1 MTIYEQD
8 GAPRTELGA
17 GSPSEARGVPAERA
31 GSARVQSAPA
41 LVDRLTAGESYAV
54 AFGGQGSAWLET
66 LEELVSSAGVE
77 SELATL
83 VGEVD
88 VLLEP
93 VAEELVVVRPIGFH
107 PLRWV
112 RALAAEDPVPSAK
125 QLTSAAVSVPGVLLT
140 QIAAVRALTRQ
151 GLDLAGTPPVA
162 VVGHS
167 QGMLGVESVKAGGA
181 RDIELLALAQLIG
194 AAGTLV
200 ARRRGISILGDRP
213 PMVSVTNADPEQIYR
228 LLEDFSQDVR
238 TVLPPVLSIRNGRR
252 AVVITGTPEQLS
264 RFELYCKQI
273 SEKQEAD
280 RKNKVRGGAVFA
292 PVFEPVQV
300 EVGFHSPRLADG
312 IDIVAGWA
320 EKTGLDVDLARELTE
335 AILVRQVDWVDEIIG
350 VHEAGARWI
359 LDLGPGD
366 ILTRLTAP
374 VIRGL
379 GVGIVPAAT
388 RGGQR
393 NLFTVGAVPEVSRAW
408 STYAPSVVQLPDGR
422 VKLSTKFTRLT
433 GRSPILL
440 AGMTPTTVDAKIVAA
455 AANAGHWA
463 ELAGGGQVTEEIFE
477 ARIDELTGLLEPG
490 RGIQFNALFLDPYLW
505 KLQVGGKRLVQKA
518 RQSGAPIDG
527 LVISAGIPELEDAVE
542 LIGELND
549 IGISHV
555 VFKPGTVEQ
564 IRSVIRIAT
573 EVPTRPVIVHIEGG
587 RAGGHHSWE
596 DLDDLL
602 LATYSELRSRANI
615 TVCVGGGIGTPKRA
629 VDYLSGRWSET
640 YGFPSMP
647 VDGILVGTAA
657 MATLE
662 ATTSPSVKQM
672 LVDTQGTDQWIS
684 AGKAQGGMASSRSQ
698 LGADIHEIDNA
709 ASRCGRLLDEVAGD
723 AEAVAKRRDELIA
736 AMARTAKPY
745 FGDVSE
751 MTYLQ
756 WLDRYV
762 ALAIGDGDSTAD
774 TAGPGSP
781 WLADTWRDRFARM
794 LQRAEARLHPQDRG
808 PIETLFA
815 DTDEHGARL
824 LEKPQEAIAVLVE
837 RYPDAATVAL
847 HPADVSFFNQLC
859 KLVGKPVN
867 FVPVIDKDVRRWWRS
882 DSLWQAHDARY
893 DADQVCIIPGTAAV
907 AGITRIDEPVG
918 ELLNRFEQAAVE
930 DTLRGG
936 AQPEAV
942 TSRRRGRGDLTGPLA
957 TVLDAPD
964 VVWAGRM
971 ATNPVHRIAGPRE
984 WQVHGDIS
992 GPEMPRATHSSTGAR
1007 LQVSA
1012 DDQVVL
1018 SVPISGTWIEIRFT
1032 LPANTVDGGAPVVR
1046 TKDAT
1051 AAMRAVL
1058 AIAAGV
1064 DGPDALP
1071 RVHAGTATVTA
1082 KWNPERVADHTGVTA
1097 TFGESLAPGLTTVPD
1112 ALVGRCWPA
1121 VFAAIG
1127 SAVTHTG
1134 VPVIEG
1140 LLSLVHLDHAA
1151 HLVAPLPSVPA
1162 ELTVTATASMAF
1174 DTEIGRVVPIS
1185 VTVALKDGQVL
1196 ARLAE
1201 RFAIRGRTG
1210 ALELAD
1216 PVRAG
1221 GAVSDNATDTPR
1233 RRRRDVSVVAPVDMR
1248 PFAVV
1253 SGDHNP
1259 IHTDRSAA
1267 LLAGL
1272 ESPIVHGMWL
1282 SAAAQHAVTATDGQA
1297 RPPARLIGWTARFLG
1312 MVRPGDDVDFRVD
1325 RVGIDQ
1331 GAEVVEVSARV
1342 RRGRSEATQGA
1353 GSASDLVMSAT
1364 ARLAA
1369 PKTVYAFPGQGIQYK
1384 GMGMEVRAR
1393 SKAARKVWDTA
1404 DKFTR
1409 DTLGFSVLSVVRDNP
1424 TSIIASGVHYHHPD
1438 GVLYLTQ
1445 FTQVAMA
1452 TVAAAQVA
1460 EMREQGAFVEDAI
1473 ACGHSVG
1480 EYTALA
1486 CVTGVYELEALLEMV
1501 FQRGSKMHDIV
1512 PRDELGRSN
1521 YRLAAIR
1528 PSQIDL
1534 PDADVPAFV
1543 ADIAERTGEFLEIV
1557 NFNLR
1562 GAQYAIAGT
1571 VRGLEALEAEVE
1583 RRRELAGGRRSFILV
1598 PGIDVPFHSKV
1609 LRVGVAEFRR
1619 SLDRVLPHD
1628 ADPDLIVGRYIPNL
1642 VPRPFSLDRDFI
1654 QQIRDLVPAEPLDE
1668 ILADYDTWRREQ
1680 PREMTRTVFI
1690 ELLAWQFA
1698 SPVRWIET
1706 QDLLFTEP
1714 AAGGL
1719 GVERFVEIGVKSS
1732 PTVAGLAANTLK
1744 LPEYAHS
1751 TIEVLNAERDAAVL
1765 FATDTDPEPDLDG
1778 SDDSD
1783 APASDGALKPDVA
1796 PAVAPTGAGAPSGAL
1811 KSDVAPAVAPTGAG
1825 APSGALRPDDIAFDA
1840 ADATLALIALSAKMR
1855 VDQIEELDSIESITD
1870 GASSRRNQ
1878 LLVDL
1883 GSELNLGAI
1892 DGAAEADLAGL
1903 RAQVTKL
1910 ARTYKPYGPVLSDA
1924 INDHLRSA
1932 LGPSGK
1938 RPGAIAE
1945 RVKKFWELG
1954 DGWAKHVT
1962 IEVALGTREGSSVR
1976 GGPLGGLHDGALTDG
1991 AAVEKVIDAAVAAV
2005 AARRGTAMALP
2016 SSGAGGATVDAAALS
2031 EFTEQITGRDGVLA
2045 SAARLVLNQLGLDDP
2060 VSAPAGSIAAT
2071 EADLVDLVSAELGSD
2086 WPRLVAPVFDG
2097 KKAVVFD
2104 DRWASAREELVKL
2117 WLLDDGEIDADWARL
2132 SERFEGAGHVVAMQ
2146 ATWWQGKSL
2155 AAGRQIHASLYGRI
2169 AGGAENPDKGP
2180 HSDEVAVVT
2189 GASKGSIATS
2199 VVGRLLAGGA
2209 TVVATTSRLD
2219 DERLAFY
2226 RNLYRDHAR
2235 YGAALWVVAANMA
2248 SYTDIDALVEWIG
2261 HEQTESLGP
2270 QSIHIKDALTP
2281 TLLFPFAA
2289 PRVTGDL
2296 SEAGSR
2302 AEMEMKVLLWAV
2314 QRLIGG
2320 LSRIGAERDIASRL
2334 HVVLPG
2340 SPNRGMFGGDG
2351 AYGEAK
2357 SALDAVVTR
2366 WNAESS
2372 WAQRVSLA
2380 HALIG
2385 WTRGTGLMGRNDA
2398 IVDAVE
2404 EAGVTTYST
2413 DEMAA
2418 MLLQLCTVEA
2428 RAAAAHT
2435 PVKADLTGGLGEAK
2449 LDMAALAAKAREQA
2463 ASESDTEAPEV
2474 GIGKA
2479 ISALPSPPRGY
2490 LPAPPPPWADLDL
2503 DPADLVVIVGGAE
2516 LGPYGSSRTRFEMEV
2531 DNELSA
2537 AGVLELA
2544 WTTGL
2549 IRWEDDPQPGW
2560 YDSESGDLVDESE
2573 LVERY
2578 HDTVVRRCGIREFV
2592 DDGAIDP
2599 DHASPL
2605 LVSVFLDK
2613 DFTFV
2618 VSSEAD
2624 ARAFVQFDPEHTVV
2638 RPVSESGDWQ
2648 VTRKAGTEIRVPRKT
2663 KLSRT
2668 VGAQIPTG
2676 FNPTV
2681 YGLSQ
2686 DMANST
2692 DRVALWN
2699 IVATVDAFLSS
2710 GFTPTEL
2717 MRWVHPG
2724 LVASTQGTG
2733 MGGMTSMQTMYHG
2746 NLLGRNKPNDIL
2758 QEVLPNVVAAHV
2770 IQSYVG
2776 SYGAMVHPVG
2786 ACATA
2791 AVSVEEGVDKIRVG
2805 KAELVVAGGFDD
2817 LTLEAVIGFGDMAA
2831 TADTAMMRGRGIH
2844 DSKFSR
2850 PNDRRRL
2857 GFLEAQGGGTILLA
2871 RGDLALKMGLP
2882 VLAVVAYAQSFAD
2895 GVHTSIPAPG
2905 LGALGA
2911 GRGGKDSVLARSLAK
2926 LGVGADDI
2934 AVISKHDTSTL
2945 ANDPNET
2952 ELHERLADSLGR
2964 SAGAPLLI
2972 VSQKSLTGHAKGG
2985 AAVFQMMGM
2994 CQMLRDGVIP
3004 PNRSLDCVD
3013 DELTSSAHFVW
3024 VRDTLRLGGKFPL
3037 KAGLITSLGFGHVS
3051 GLVAL
3056 VHPQA
3061 FVASLKPEQRADYQ
3075 QRAEARLVAGQR
3087 RLMSAIAGGAPMYE
3101 RPADRRFGQEVS
3113 EKRQEAAMLLN
3124 AASRLGDGDVFAI
3137 G

>member
-1 MTIYEQD
+1 MTIYEHHRVSADHD
-8 GAPRTELGA
+8 GMTGDASQGTH
-17 GSPSEARGVPAERA
+17 
-31 GSARVQSAPA
+31 A
-41 LVDRLTAGESYAV
+41 LVDRLAAGEAYAV

-66 LEELVSSAGVE
+66 LEELVSSAGIE

-83 VGEVD
+83 VGEAEL
-88 VLLEP
+88 LLEP
-93 VAEELVVVRPIGFH
+93 VASELVVVRPIGFE

-112 RALAAEDPVPSAK
+112 RALAAEDPVPSTK
-125 QLTSAAVSVPGVLLT
+125 QLTSAAVSLPGVLLS
-140 QIAAVRALTRQ
+140 QIAAERTLARQ
-151 GLDLAGTPPVA
+151 GMDLRTTPPVA

-167 QGMLGVESVKAGGA
+167 QGILAVEALKAAGE
-181 RDIELLALAQLIG
+181 RDVELLALAQLIG

-200 ARRRGISILGDRP
+200 ARRRGISVLGDRS
-213 PMVSVTNADPEQIYR
+213 PMVSISNADPERIYR

-252 AVVITGTPEQLS
+252 SVVITGTPEQLS

-273 SEKQEAD
+273 SEKEEAD
-280 RKNKVRGGAVFA
+280 RKNKVRGGDVFA
-292 PVFEPVQV
+292 PAFDAVQV
-300 EVGFHSPRLADG
+300 EVGFHTPRLADS
-312 IDIVAGWA
+312 IDIVGDWA
-320 EKTGLDVDLARELTE
+320 EKVGIDVGLARAMAE
-335 AILVRQVDWVDEIIG
+335 AILVQPVDWVDEVIR

-393 NLFTVGAVPEVSRAW
+393 NLFTVGAVPEVARPW
-408 STYAPSVVQLPDGR
+408 SSYAPSLVGLPDGR

-463 ELAGGGQVTEEIFE
+463 ELAGGGQVTEPIFNGRVE
-477 ARIDELTGLLEPG
+477 ELSELLEPG
-490 RGIQFNALFLDPYLW
+490 RTYQFNALFLDPYLW

-518 RQSGAPIDG
+518 RQSGAAIDG
-527 LVISAGIPELEDAVE
+527 LVVSAGIPELEEAVE
-542 LIGELND
+542 LIEELNEV
-549 IGISHV
+549 GITHV

-573 EVPTRPVIVHIEGG
+573 EVPTKPVIMHVEGG

-602 LATYSELRSRANI
+602 LATYSELRSRSNI
-615 TVCVGGGIGTPKRA
+615 TVCVGGGVGTPERA
-629 VDYLSGRWSET
+629 AEYLSGRWAEA
-640 YGFPSMP
+640 YGFPLMP

-662 ATTSPSVKQM
+662 ATTSPSVKRM
-672 LVDTQGTDQWIS
+672 LVETQGTDQWIS

-723 AEAVAKRRDELIA
+723 AEAVAARRDELIA
-736 AMARTAKPY
+736 AMANTAKPY
-745 FGDVSE
+745 FGDFGE

-756 WLDRYV
+756 WLQRYV
-762 ALAIGDGDSTAD
+762 ELAIGDGNSTAD
-774 TAGPGSP
+774 TAAPGSL
-781 WLADTWRDRFARM
+781 WLADTWRERFEQM
-794 LQRAEARLHPQDRG
+794 LQRAEARLHPLDSG
-808 PIETLFA
+808 PIETLFS
-815 DTDEHGARL
+815 DEAL
-824 LEKPQEAIAVLVE
+824 LENPDEAIAALLA
-837 RYPDAATVAL
+837 RYPDAETVQL
-847 HPADVSFFNQLC
+847 HPADVPFFVTLC
-859 KLVGKPVN
+859 KTLGKPVN

-893 DADQVCIIPGTAAV
+893 DADQVCIIPGTSAV
-907 AGITRIDEPVG
+907 AGITRLDEPVG
-918 ELLNRFEQAAVE
+918 ELLDRFEQAAIDEVLS
-930 DTLRGG
+930 TG
-936 AQPEAV
+936 ATPTPV
-942 TSRRRGRGDLTGPLA
+942 TARRQGRIDVCGPLA

-964 VVWAGRM
+964 VLWAGRT
-971 ATNPVHRIAGPRE
+971 ATNPVHRIADPGD
-984 WQVHGDIS
+984 WQVQHGSD
-992 GPEMPRATHSSTGAR
+992 EPRATHSSTGAR
-1007 LQVSA
+1007 LQT
-1012 DDQVVL
+1012 DGDQVVL
-1018 SVPISGTWIEIRFT
+1018 SVPIAGVWIDIRFS
-1032 LPANTVDGGAPVVR
+1032 LPASTIDGGIPVIR
-1046 TKDAT
+1046 TKDAIE
-1051 AAMRAVL
+1051 AMRSVL
-1058 AIAAGV
+1058 AIAAGA
-1064 DGPDALP
+1064 DSPETLP
-1071 RVHAGTATVTA
+1071 RVHNGTATVTVQ
-1082 KWNPERVADHTGVTA
+1082 WDPERVADHTGVTA
-1097 TFGESLAPGLTTVPD
+1097 IFGEPLAPTLTTVPD

-1127 SAVTHTG
+1127 SAVTGAG
-1134 VPVIEG
+1134 VPVVEG

-1151 HLVAPLPSVPA
+1151 HLVAALPTVPA
-1162 ELTVTATASMAF
+1162 ELTVTATASVAT
-1174 DTEIGRVVPIS
+1174 DTEVGRVVPIS
-1185 VTVALKDGQVL
+1185 VTVAAADRTVL
-1196 ARLAE
+1196 ATMAE

-1210 ALELAD
+1210 AGELTD
-1216 PVRAG
+1216 PLRAG
-1221 GAVSDNATDTPR
+1221 GAVSENATDTPR
-1233 RRRRDVSVVAPVDMR
+1233 RRRRDATLTAPVDMR
-1248 PFAVV
+1248 PFAMV

-1259 IHTDRSAA
+1259 IHTDRAAA

-1282 SAAAQHAVTATDGQA
+1282 SAAAQHVVTATDGQA

-1312 MVRPGDDVDFRVD
+1312 MVRPGDEVDFRVD

-1331 GAEVVEVSARV
+1331 GAEVLEVAARI
-1342 RRGRSEATQGA
+1342 G
-1353 GSASDLVMSAT
+1353 SDLVMSAT

-1369 PKTVYAFPGQGIQYK
+1369 PKTVYAFPGQGIQHK

-1393 SKAARKVWDTA
+1393 SKAARKVWDSA

-1409 DTLGFSVLSVVRDNP
+1409 DTLGFSVLHVVRDNP
-1424 TSIIASGVHYHHPD
+1424 TSLIASGVHYHHPE

-1460 EMREQGAFVEDAI
+1460 EMREQGAFVEGAI

-1486 CVTGVYELEALLEMV
+1486 CVTGIYELEGLLETV
-1501 FQRGSKMHDIV
+1501 FHRGSKMHDIV

-1534 PDADVPAFV
+1534 DDADVPGFV
-1543 ADIAERTGEFLEIV
+1543 QEISARTGEFLEIV

-1562 GAQYAIAGT
+1562 GSQYAIAGT
-1571 VRGLEALEAEVE
+1571 VHGLEALEAEVE
-1583 RRRELAGGRRSFILV
+1583 RRRELVGGRRSFILV
-1598 PGIDVPFHSKV
+1598 PGIDVPFHSRV
-1609 LRVGVAEFRR
+1609 LRVGVADFRR
-1619 SLDRVLPHD
+1619 SLERVMPRE
-1628 ADPDLIVGRYIPNL
+1628 ADPDLIIGRYIPNL
-1642 VPRPFSLDRDFI
+1642 VPRPFTLDRDFI
-1654 QQIRDLVPAEPLDE
+1654 QEIRDLVPAEPLDE
-1668 ILADYDTWRREQ
+1668 ILADYDTWLAER
-1680 PREMTRTVFI
+1680 PREMARTVVI

-1706 QDLLFTEP
+1706 QDLLFTEV

-1751 TIEVLNAERDAAVL
+1751 TVEVLNAERDAAVL
-1765 FATDTDPEPDLDG
+1765 FATDTDPEPELDEV
-1778 SDDSD
+1778 DDSD
-1783 APASDGALKPDVA
+1783 AAASDGAPSPDVTPAVAPA
-1796 PAVAPTGAGAPSGAL
+1796 PAVAPSGAP
-1811 KSDVAPAVAPTGAG
+1811 
-1825 APSGALRPDDIAFDA
+1825 RPDDISFDA

-1855 VDQIEELDSIESITD
+1855 IDQIEQLDSIESITD

-1924 INDHLRSA
+1924 INDQLRTV

-1938 RPGAIAE
+1938 RPAAIAE
-1945 RVKKFWELG
+1945 RVTKTWELG
-1954 DGWAKHVT
+1954 QGWVKHVT
-1962 IEVALGTREGSSVR
+1962 VEVALGTREGTSVR
-1976 GGPLGGLHDGALTDG
+1976 GGAMGNLHEGALADA
-1991 AAVEKVIDAAVAAV
+1991 AAVDTAIDAAVAAV
-2005 AARRGTAMALP
+2005 AARRGIAVALP
-2016 SSGAGGATVDAAALS
+2016 STGGGGGATVDAAALG

-2045 SAARLVLNQLGLDDP
+2045 SAARLVLGQLGLNDP
-2060 VSAPAGSIAAT
+2060 VNVPPTAN
-2071 EADLVDLVSAELGSD
+2071 DAELIDLITTELGAD

-2104 DRWASAREELVKL
+2104 DRWASAREDLVKL
-2117 WLLDDGEIDADWARL
+2117 WLIDDDEANADWARL
-2132 SERFEGAGHVVAMQ
+2132 SERFEGAGHVVATQ
-2146 ATWWQGKSL
+2146 ATWWQGKAL

-2169 AGGAENPDKGP
+2169 AAGAENPANG
-2180 HSDEVAVVT
+2180 HYCDEVAVVT
-2189 GASKGSIATS
+2189 GASKGSIAAS
-2199 VVGRLLAGGA
+2199 VVGRLLDGGA
-2209 TVVATTSRLD
+2209 TVIATTSKLD

-2226 RNLYRDHAR
+2226 RTLYRDHAR
-2235 YGAALWVVAANMA
+2235 FGASLWVVAANMA
-2248 SYTDIDALVEWIG
+2248 SYSDIDALAEWIG
-2261 HEQTESLGP
+2261 NEQTESLGP
-2270 QSIHIKDALTP
+2270 QSIHIKDAQTP

-2289 PRVTGDL
+2289 PRVVGDL

-2302 AEMEMKVLLWAV
+2302 SEMEMKVLLWAV

-2366 WNAESS
+2366 WGAESS

-2385 WTRGTGLMGRNDA
+2385 WTRGTGLMGHNDA
-2398 IVDAVE
+2398 IVSAVE

-2413 DEMAA
+2413 DQMAD
-2418 MLLQLCTVEA
+2418 LLLGLCDIESK
-2428 RAAAAHT
+2428 AAAAT
-2435 PVKADLTGGLGEAK
+2435 APIKVDFTGGLGDAK
-2449 LDMAALAAKAREQA
+2449 LDMAELAAKAREEITAEA
-2463 ASESDTEAPEV
+2463 ATDDDTERRGNRGTVA
-2474 GIGKA
+2474 
-2479 ISALPSPPRGY
+2479 ALPSPPRGFT
-2490 LPAPPPPWADLDL
+2490 PAPPPVWNHLDV
-2503 DPADLVVIVGGAE
+2503 DPSELVVIVGGAE

-2549 IRWEDDPQPGW
+2549 IKWEDDPTPGW
-2560 YDSESGDLVDESE
+2560 YDTASGDLIDEAE

-2578 HDTVVRRCGIREFV
+2578 HDVVVERVGIREFV

-2599 DHASPL
+2599 DHASPV

-2624 ARAFVQFDPEHTVV
+2624 ARGFAQFDTEHTVV
-2638 RPVSESGDWQ
+2638 RPVPDSSDWQ
-2648 VTRKAGTEIRVPRKT
+2648 VTRKAGTEIRVPRKA

-2676 FNPTV
+2676 FDPTV
-2681 YGLSQ
+2681 FGISQ
-2686 DMANST
+2686 DMANSV

-2746 NLLGRNKPNDIL
+2746 NLLGRTKPNDIL

-2770 IQSYVG
+2770 VQSYIG
-2776 SYGAMVHPVG
+2776 SYGAMIHPVG

-2791 AVSVEEGVDKIRVG
+2791 AVSVEEGVDKIRLG

-2817 LTLEAVIGFGDMAA
+2817 LTLEAIIGFGDMAA
-2831 TADTAMMRGRGIH
+2831 TADTSMMRGRGIS
-2844 DSKFSR
+2844 DARFSR

-2871 RGDLALKMGLP
+2871 RGDLAVKMGLP
-2882 VLAVVAYAQSFAD
+2882 VLAVVGYAQSFAD

-2911 GRGGKDSVLARSLAK
+2911 GRGGKDSALARSLAK
-2926 LGVGADDI
+2926 LGVGADDV

-2964 SAGAPLLI
+2964 SDGAPLFI
-2972 VSQKSLTGHAKGG
+2972 VSQKNLTGHAKGG
-2985 AAVFQMMGM
+2985 AAVFQMMGL
-2994 CQMLRDGVIP
+2994 CQILRDGVIP

-3013 DELTSSAHFVW
+3013 DELASSAHFVW
-3024 VRDTLRLGGKFPL
+3024 VRDTLRLGEKFPL
-3037 KAGLITSLGFGHVS
+3037 KAGLVTSLGFGHVS

-3056 VHPQA
+3056 VHPEA
-3061 FVASLKPEQRADYQ
+3061 FLATLDAEQRADYQ
-3075 QRAEARLVAGQR
+3075 RRADARLLAGQR
-3087 RLMSAIAGGAPMYE
+3087 RLSSAIAGGRPMYE
-3101 RPADRRFGQEVS
+3101 RPADRRFDHEVS
-3113 EKRQEAAMLLN
+3113 EKRQEAAMLLDPE
-3124 AASRLGDGDVFAI
+3124 ARLGEDDVYLQ
-3137 G
+3137 

>member
-1 MTIYEQD
+1 MTIHEHDRVSADRD
-8 GAPRTELGA
+8 GNGPHASA
-17 GSPSEARGVPAERA
+17 GETH
-31 GSARVQSAPA
+31 A
-41 LVDRLTAGESYAV
+41 LVDRLTAGEPYAV

-66 LEELVSSAGVE
+66 LEDLVSSAGIE
-77 SELATL
+77 SDLATL
-83 VGEVD
+83 VGEVEL
-88 VLLEP
+88 LLEP
-93 VAEELVVVRPIGFH
+93 VAKELVVVRPIGFE
-107 PLRWV
+107 PLAWV
-112 RALAAEDPVPSAK
+112 RALAAEDPVPSDK
-125 QLTSAAVSVPGVLLT
+125 HLTSAAVSIPGVLLT
-140 QIAAVRALTRQ
+140 QIAAVRALARQ
-151 GLDLAGTPPVA
+151 GMDLKATPPVA
-162 VVGHS
+162 VAGHS
-167 QGMLGVESVKAGGA
+167 QGVLAVEALKAAGA
-181 RDIELLALAQLIG
+181 RDAELLAMAQLIG

-200 ARRRGISILGDRP
+200 ARRRGISVLGDRP
-213 PMVSVTNADPEQIYR
+213 PMVSVTNADPERISR
-228 LLEDFSQDVR
+228 LLDEFAQDVR

-252 AVVITGTPEQLS
+252 SVVITGTPEQLS
-264 RFELYCKQI
+264 RFELYCQQI
-273 SEKQEAD
+273 SEKEEAD
-280 RKNKVRGGAVFA
+280 RKNKLRGGDVFS
-292 PVFEPVQV
+292 PVFDPVQV
-300 EVGFHSPRLADG
+300 EVGFHTPRLADG

-320 EKTGLDVDLARELTE
+320 EKVGLDVALARELTE
-335 AILVRQVDWVDEIIG
+335 AILVRRVDWVEEISR

-393 NLFTVGAVPEVSRAW
+393 NLFTVGAVPEVARAW
-408 STYAPSVVQLPDGR
+408 STYAPTVVRLPDGR

-463 ELAGGGQVTEEIFE
+463 ELAGGGQVTEEIFAGRVE
-477 ARIDELTGLLEPG
+477 ELATLLEPG
-490 RGIQFNALFLDPYLW
+490 RTYQFNALFLDPYLW

-518 RQSGAPIDG
+518 RQSGAAIDG
-527 LVISAGIPELEDAVE
+527 LVISAGIPDLEEAVD
-542 LIGELND
+542 LIEELND
-549 IGISHV
+549 VGISHV

-573 EVPTRPVIVHIEGG
+573 EAPTKPVIMHIEGG

-602 LATYSELRSRANI
+602 LATYSELRSRPNI
-615 TVCVGGGIGTPKRA
+615 TVCVGGGIGTPERA
-629 VDYLSGRWSET
+629 TEYLSGRWAQA
-640 YGFPSMP
+640 YGFPLMP
-647 VDGILVGTAA
+647 IDGILVGTAA
-657 MATLE
+657 MATKE
-662 ATTSPSVKQM
+662 ATTSPSVKRM
-672 LVDTQGTDQWIS
+672 LVETQGTDQWVG
-684 AGKAQGGMASSRSQ
+684 AGKALNGMASSRSQ
-698 LGADIHEIDNA
+698 LGADIHEIDNS

-723 AEAVAKRRDELIA
+723 ADAVAERRDEIIA
-736 AMARTAKPY
+736 AMANTAKPY
-745 FGDVSE
+745 FGDVAD

-756 WLDRYV
+756 WLQRYV
-762 ALAIGDGDSTAD
+762 ELAIGEGNSTAD
-774 TAGPGSP
+774 TAAPGSP
-781 WLADTWRDRFARM
+781 WLADTWRDRFQQM
-794 LQRAEARLHPQDRG
+794 LQRAEARLHASDSG
-808 PIETLFA
+808 PIATLFDDA
-815 DTDEHGARL
+815 AL
-824 LEKPQEAIAVLVE
+824 LESPQQAIATLLAE
-837 RYPDAATVAL
+837 YPDAQAVQL
-847 HPADVSFFNQLC
+847 HPADVPFFVTLC
-859 KLVGKPVN
+859 KTPGKPVN

-907 AGITRIDEPVG
+907 AGITRMDEPVG
-918 ELLNRFEQAAVE
+918 ELLDRFEQAAIDEV
-930 DTLRGG
+930 LSSNV
-936 AQPEAV
+936 QPRAV
-942 TSRRRGRGDLTGPLA
+942 ASRRMGRPDVTGPLA
-957 TVLDAPD
+957 VVLDAPD
-964 VVWAGRM
+964 VQWAGRT
-971 ATNPVHRIAGPRE
+971 AINPVHRIADPGD
-984 WQVHGDIS
+984 WLVHEGS
-992 GPEMPRATHSSTGAR
+992 EGPESRRATHSSTGAR
-1007 LQVSA
+1007 LGV
-1012 DDQVVL
+1012 DGNRVVL
-1018 SVPISGTWIEIRFT
+1018 SVPVSGTWIDIPFA
-1032 LPANTVDGGAPVVR
+1032 LPANTIDGGTPVVS
-1046 TKDAT
+1046 TEDAAT
-1051 AAMRAVL
+1051 AMRAVL

-1064 DGPDALP
+1064 DGPEFLP
-1071 RVHAGTATVTA
+1071 AVVDGTATVTVD
-1082 KWNPERVADHTGVTA
+1082 WDPERVADHTGVTA
-1097 TFGESLAPGLTTVPD
+1097 TFSEPLAPGLTTVPD
-1112 ALVGRCWPA
+1112 ALVGLCWPA

-1127 SAVTHTG
+1127 SAVTDTG
-1134 VPVIEG
+1134 VPVVEG

-1151 HLVAPLPSVPA
+1151 HVVGALPKVPA
-1162 ELTVTATASMAF
+1162 ELAVTATASAAI
-1174 DTEIGRVVPIS
+1174 DTDMGRVVRVA
-1185 VTVALKDGQVL
+1185 VTIADGDGATIANL
-1196 ARLAE
+1196 DE
-1201 RFAIRGRTG
+1201 RFAILGRTG
-1210 ALELAD
+1210 SAELTE

-1221 GAVSDNATDTPR
+1221 GAVSENATDTPR
-1233 RRRRDVSVVAPVDMR
+1233 RRRRDVRLTAPVDMR

-1259 IHTDRSAA
+1259 IHTDRAAA

-1297 RPPARLIGWTARFLG
+1297 RPPARLVGWTARFLG
-1312 MVRPGDDVDFRVD
+1312 MVRPGDEVDFRVE

-1331 GAEVVEVSARV
+1331 GAEVLDVSARI
-1342 RRGRSEATQGA
+1342 G
-1353 GSASDLVMSAT
+1353 SDLVMSAT
-1364 ARLAA
+1364 ARLAS
-1369 PKTVYAFPGQGIQYK
+1369 PHTVYAFPGQGIQHK
-1384 GMGMEVRAR
+1384 GMGMDVRAR
-1393 SKAARKVWDTA
+1393 SKAARKVWDKA

-1409 DTLGFSVLSVVRDNP
+1409 DTLGFSVLHVVRDNP
-1424 TSIIASGVHYHHPD
+1424 TSIIASGVHYNHPE

-1486 CVTGVYELEALLEMV
+1486 CVTGIYELEALLETV
-1501 FQRGSKMHDIV
+1501 FHRGSKMHDIV

-1534 PDADVPAFV
+1534 PDDEVPAFV
-1543 ADIAERTGEFLEIV
+1543 AGIAERTGEFLEIV

-1562 GAQYAIAGT
+1562 GSQYAIAGT
-1571 VRGLEALEAEVE
+1571 VRGLEELEAEVE
-1583 RRRELAGGRRSFILV
+1583 RRRELTGGKRSFILV
-1598 PGIDVPFHSKV
+1598 PGIDVPFHSRV

-1619 SLDRVLPHD
+1619 SLERVMPRD
-1628 ADPDLIVGRYIPNL
+1628 KDPDVIIGRYIPNL
-1642 VPRPFSLDRDFI
+1642 VPRPFTLDRDFI
-1654 QQIRDLVPAEPLDE
+1654 QEIRDLVPAEPLDA
-1668 ILADYDTWRREQ
+1668 ILADYDTWLTERRN
-1680 PREMTRTVFI
+1680 EMARIVLI

-1706 QDLLFTEP
+1706 QDLLFTEE

-1719 GVERFVEIGVKSS
+1719 GVERFVEIGVKSA
-1732 PTVAGLAANTLK
+1732 PTVAGLATNTLK

-1751 TIEVLNAERDAAVL
+1751 TVEVLNAERDAAVL
-1765 FATDTDPEPDLDG
+1765 FATDTDPEPEPEEAAV
-1778 SDDSD
+1778 DSAAAAAD
-1783 APASDGALKPDVA
+1783 
-1796 PAVAPTGAGAPSGAL
+1796 GAPS
-1811 KSDVAPAVAPTGAG
+1811 SDVAPAVAAAPAT
-1825 APSGALRPDDIAFDA
+1825 APSGAPRPDDIGFDA

-1855 VDQIEELDSIESITD
+1855 IDQIEELDSIESITD

-1903 RAQVTKL
+1903 RSQVTKL
-1910 ARTYKPYGPVLSDA
+1910 ARTYKPFGPVLSDA
-1924 INDHLRSA
+1924 INDQLRTV

-1938 RPGAIAE
+1938 RPAAIAE
-1945 RVKKFWELG
+1945 RVKKTWELG

-1962 IEVALGTREGSSVR
+1962 VEVALGTREGTSVR
-1976 GGPLGGLHDGALTDG
+1976 GGAIGHLHEGALAD
-1991 AAVEKVIDAAVAAV
+1991 AASVDKVIDAAVTSVAV
-2005 AARRGTAMALP
+2005 RRGIAVALP
-2016 SSGAGGATVDAAALS
+2016 SSGGGGGATVDAAALS
-2031 EFTEQITGRDGVLA
+2031 EFTDQITGRDGVLA
-2045 SAARLVLNQLGLDDP
+2045 SAARLILNQLGHDDP
-2060 VSAPAGSIAAT
+2060 VSAIPTAT
-2071 EADLVDLVSAELGSD
+2071 DAELIDLVTAELGAD
-2086 WPRLVAPVFDG
+2086 WPRLVAPVFDA

-2104 DRWASAREELVKL
+2104 DRWASAREDLVKL
-2117 WLLDDGEIDADWARL
+2117 WLTDEGDIDAQWQGL
-2132 SERFEGAGHVVAMQ
+2132 SERFEGAGHVVATQ

-2169 AGGAENPDKGP
+2169 AAGAENPDPGP
-2180 HSDEVAVVT
+2180 YSNEVAVVT
-2189 GASKGSIATS
+2189 GASKGSIAAS
-2199 VVGRLLAGGA
+2199 VVARLLDGGA
-2209 TVVATTSRLD
+2209 TVIATTSKLD
-2219 DERLAFY
+2219 EERLAFY
-2226 RNLYRDHAR
+2226 RGLYRDHAR

-2248 SYTDIDALVEWIG
+2248 SYSDIDALAEWIG
-2261 HEQTESLGP
+2261 TEQTESLGP
-2270 QSIHIKDALTP
+2270 QSIHIKDAQTP

-2289 PRVTGDL
+2289 PRVAGDL

-2302 AEMEMKVLLWAV
+2302 SEMEMKVLLWAV

-2320 LSRIGAERDIASRL
+2320 LSKIGAERDIASRL

-2357 SALDAVVTR
+2357 SALDALVTR
-2366 WNAESS
+2366 WHAESS
-2372 WAQRVSLA
+2372 WASRVSLA

-2385 WTRGTGLMGRNDA
+2385 WTRGTGLMGHNDA

-2418 MLLQLCTVEA
+2418 MLLGLCDVESKV
-2428 RAAAAHT
+2428 AAAGA
-2435 PVKADLTGGLGEAK
+2435 PIRADLTGGLGEAN
-2449 LDMAALAAKAREQA
+2449 LDMAELAAKAREQA
-2463 ASESDTEAPEV
+2463 TSGEQTTEDGAPE
-2474 GIGKA
+2474 GTIA
-2479 ISALPSPPRGY
+2479 ALPSPPRGFT
-2490 LPAPPPPWADLDL
+2490 PAPPPEWADLDV

-2516 LGPYGSSRTRFEMEV
+2516 IGPYGSSRTRFEMEV

-2560 YDSESGDLVDESE
+2560 YDTKSGDLVDEAE

-2578 HDTVVRRCGIREFV
+2578 HDVVVERVGIREFV

-2624 ARAFVQFDPEHTVV
+2624 ARGFVEFDPEHTVI
-2638 RPVSESGDWQ
+2638 RPVPDSSDWQ

-2663 KLSRT
+2663 KLSRV

-2676 FNPTV
+2676 FDPTV
-2681 YGLSQ
+2681 YGISQ
-2686 DMANST
+2686 DMASST

-2776 SYGAMVHPVG
+2776 SYGAMIHPVG

-2791 AVSVEEGVDKIRVG
+2791 AVSVEEGVDKIRLG
-2805 KAELVVAGGFDD
+2805 KAELVVTGGFDD
-2817 LTLEAVIGFGDMAA
+2817 LTLEAIIGFGDMAA
-2831 TADTAMMRGRGIH
+2831 TADTSMMRGRGIH

-2857 GFLEAQGGGTILLA
+2857 GFVEAQGGGTILLA

-2911 GRGGKDSVLARSLAK
+2911 GRGGRDSALARSLAK

-2964 SAGAPLLI
+2964 SEGAPLFV

-2985 AAVFQMMGM
+2985 AAVFQMMGL

-3013 DELTSSAHFVW
+3013 DELAGSAHFVW
-3024 VRDTLRLGGKFPL
+3024 VRETLRLGEKFPL
-3037 KAGLITSLGFGHVS
+3037 KAGMLTSLGFGHVS

-3061 FVASLKPEQRADYQ
+3061 FIAALNPEQRADYQ
-3075 QRAEARLVAGQR
+3075 KRAEARLLAGQR
-3087 RLMSAIAGGAPMYE
+3087 RLASAIAGGAPMYE
-3101 RPADRRFGQEVS
+3101 RPPDRRFDHDVP

-3124 AASRLGDGDVFAI
+3124 PASRLGGGDAYEVPA

>member
-1 MTIYEQD
+1 MTIHEHDRVSADRD
-8 GAPRTELGA
+8 GN
-17 GSPSEARGVPAERA
+17 SPHTTH
-31 GSARVQSAPA
+31 A
-41 LVDRLTAGESYAV
+41 LVDRLTAGEPYAI

-66 LEELVSSAGVE
+66 LEELVSSAGIE
-77 SELATL
+77 SDLATL
-83 VGEVD
+83 VGEAEL
-88 VLLEP
+88 LLEP
-93 VAEELVVVRPIGFH
+93 VEKELVVVRPIGFE

-112 RALAAEDPVPSAK
+112 RALAAEDPVPADK
-125 QLTSAAVSVPGVLLT
+125 HLTSAAVSMPGVLLT
-140 QIAAVRALTRQ
+140 QIAAGRTLARQ
-151 GLDLAGTPPVA
+151 GMDWSATPPVA
-162 VVGHS
+162 VAGHS
-167 QGMLGVESVKAGGA
+167 QGVLAVEAFKALQDGA
-181 RDIELLALAQLIG
+181 DRDVELLALAQLIG

-200 ARRRGISILGDRP
+200 ARRRGISVLGDRP
-213 PMVSVTNADPEQIYR
+213 PMVSVTNADPERIRR
-228 LLEDFSQDVR
+228 LLDEFAQDVR

-252 AVVITGTPEQLS
+252 SVVITGTPEQLS
-264 RFELYCKQI
+264 RFELYCRQI
-273 SEKQEAD
+273 SEAEEAD
-280 RKNKVRGGAVFA
+280 RKGKVRGGDVFA
-292 PVFEPVQV
+292 PVFDPVQV
-300 EVGFHSPRLADG
+300 EVGFHTPRLADG

-320 EKTGLDVDLARELTE
+320 EKVGLDVALARKLTE
-335 AILVRQVDWVDEIIG
+335 AILVEGVDWVDEITR
-350 VHEAGARWI
+350 VHAAGARWI

-393 NLFTVGAVPEVSRAW
+393 NLFTVGAVPEVARAW
-408 STYAPSVVQLPDGR
+408 STYAPTAVRLPDGR

-463 ELAGGGQVTEEIFE
+463 ELAGGGQVTEEIFADRVE
-477 ARIDELTGLLEPG
+477 ELSGLLEPG
-490 RGIQFNALFLDPYLW
+490 RTYQFNALFLDPYLW

-518 RQSGAPIDG
+518 RQAGAAIDG
-527 LVISAGIPELEDAVE
+527 LVISAGIPDLEEAVE
-542 LIGELND
+542 LIHELGEV
-549 IGISHV
+549 GISHV

-573 EVPTRPVIVHIEGG
+573 EVPTKPVIMHIEGG

-602 LATYSELRSRANI
+602 LATYSELRSRSNI
-615 TVCVGGGIGTPKRA
+615 TVCVGGGIGTPERA
-629 VDYLSGRWSET
+629 AEYLSGRWAES
-640 YGFPSMP
+640 YGFPLMP
-647 VDGILVGTAA
+647 IDGILVGTAA

-662 ATTSPSVKQM
+662 STTSPSVKRM
-672 LVDTQGTDQWIS
+672 LVETHGTDQWIS

-698 LGADIHEIDNA
+698 LGADIHEIDNS

-723 AEAVAKRRDELIA
+723 AEAVAERRDEIIA
-736 AMARTAKPY
+736 AMANTAKPY
-745 FGDVSE
+745 FGDVTE

-756 WLDRYV
+756 WLRRYV
-762 ALAIGDGDSTAD
+762 ELTIGDGDSTAD
-774 TAGPGSP
+774 TASPGSP
-781 WLADTWRDRFARM
+781 WLADTWRDRFQQM
-794 LQRAEARLHPQDRG
+794 LQRAEARLNTSDFG

-815 DTDEHGARL
+815 SDEAL
-824 LEKPQEAIAVLVE
+824 LERPDEAIATLLAH
-837 RYPDAATVAL
+837 YPDAESVQL
-847 HPADVSFFNQLC
+847 HPADVPFFVTLC
-859 KLVGKPVN
+859 KTLGKPVN

-907 AGITRIDEPVG
+907 AGITRMDEPVG
-918 ELLNRFEQAAVE
+918 ELLDRFEQAAIDEV
-930 DTLRGG
+930 LSSAG
-936 AQPEAV
+936 QPRAV
-942 TSRRRGRGDLTGPLA
+942 TSRRLGRPDVTGPLA
-957 TVLDAPD
+957 VVLDAPD
-964 VVWAGRM
+964 VQWAGRTT
-971 ATNPVHRIAGPRE
+971 TNPVHRIAGPAD
-984 WQVHGDIS
+984 WQVNENRS
-992 GPEMPRATHSSTGAR
+992 ATHSSTGAR
-1007 LQVSA
+1007 LQVDS
-1012 DDQVVL
+1012 DERVVL
-1018 SVPISGTWIEIRFT
+1018 SVPVSGTWVDIPFT
-1032 LPANTVDGGAPVVR
+1032 LPANTVDGGTPVVSIE
-1046 TKDAT
+1046 DAAT
-1051 AAMRAVL
+1051 AMRAVL

-1064 DGPDALP
+1064 DGPEFLP
-1071 RVHAGTATVTA
+1071 AVTDGTATVTVD
-1082 KWNPERVADHTGVTA
+1082 WDPERVADHTGVTA
-1097 TFGESLAPGLTTVPD
+1097 TFGEPLAPSLTTVPD
-1112 ALVGRCWPA
+1112 ALVGPCWPA

-1127 SAVTHTG
+1127 SAVTDAG
-1134 VPVIEG
+1134 VPVVEG

-1151 HLVAPLPSVPA
+1151 RVVGQLPAVPA
-1162 ELTVTATASMAF
+1162 QLTVAATASRAI
-1174 DTEIGRVVPIS
+1174 DTDLGRVVPVS
-1185 VTVALKDGQVL
+1185 VTIVDADGTVIAVL
-1196 ARLAE
+1196 EE
-1201 RFAIRGRTG
+1201 RFAILGRIG
-1210 ALELAD
+1210 AAELTD

-1221 GAVSDNATDTPR
+1221 GAVSENATDTPR
-1233 RRRRDVSVVAPVDMR
+1233 RRRRDVTLAAPVDMR

-1259 IHTDRSAA
+1259 IHTDRAAA

-1297 RPPARLIGWTARFLG
+1297 RPPARLVGWTARFLG
-1312 MVRPGDDVDFRVD
+1312 MVRPGDEVDFRVD

-1331 GAEVVEVSARV
+1331 GAEVLDVAARV
-1342 RRGRSEATQGA
+1342 G
-1353 GSASDLVMSAT
+1353 SDLVMSAT

-1369 PKTVYAFPGQGIQYK
+1369 PKTVYAFPGQGIQHK

-1393 SKAARKVWDTA
+1393 SKAARKVWDAA

-1409 DTLGFSVLSVVRDNP
+1409 DTLGFSVLHVVRDNP

-1486 CVTGVYELEALLEMV
+1486 CVTGIYELEALLEMV
-1501 FQRGSKMHDIV
+1501 FHRGSKMHDIV

-1534 PDADVPAFV
+1534 PDDEVPAFV
-1543 ADIAERTGEFLEIV
+1543 AGIAESTGEFLEIV

-1562 GAQYAIAGT
+1562 GSQYAIAGT

-1583 RRRELAGGRRSFILV
+1583 RRREITGGRRSFILV
-1598 PGIDVPFHSKV
+1598 PGIDVPFHSRV
-1609 LRVGVAEFRR
+1609 LRVGVADFRR
-1619 SLDRVLPHD
+1619 SLERVMPREK
-1628 ADPDLIVGRYIPNL
+1628 DPELIIGRYIPNL
-1642 VPRPFSLDRDFI
+1642 VPRPFTLDRDFI
-1654 QQIRDLVPAEPLDE
+1654 QEIRDLVPAEPLDE
-1668 ILADYDTWRREQ
+1668 ILADYDTWRRDR
-1680 PREMTRTVFI
+1680 PREMARKVFI

-1706 QDLLFTEP
+1706 QDLLFIEE

-1719 GVERFVEIGVKSS
+1719 GVERFVEIGVKSA
-1732 PTVAGLAANTLK
+1732 PTVAGLATNTLK

-1751 TIEVLNAERDAAVL
+1751 TVEVLNAERDAAVL
-1765 FATDTDPEPDLDG
+1765 FATDTDPEPEPEDEE
-1778 SDDSD
+1778 
-1783 APASDGALKPDVA
+1783 APGESE
-1796 PAVAPTGAGAPSGAL
+1796 AVAGAPEAA
-1811 KSDVAPAVAPTGAG
+1811 APAPAPA
-1825 APSGALRPDDIAFDA
+1825 APSTGPRPDDLTFDA
-1840 ADATLALIALSAKMR
+1840 ADATVALIALSAKMR

-1903 RAQVTKL
+1903 RSQVTKL

-1924 INDHLRSA
+1924 INDQLRTI

-1945 RVKKFWELG
+1945 RVKKTWELG

-1962 IEVALGTREGSSVR
+1962 VEVALGTREGTSVR
-1976 GGPLGGLHDGALTDG
+1976 GGAMGHLHEGALAD
-1991 AAVEKVIDAAVAAV
+1991 AASVDKVIDAAVASV
-2005 AARRGTAMALP
+2005 AARRGISVALP
-2016 SSGAGGATVDAAALS
+2016 SAGGGGGGATIDAAALS
-2031 EFTEQITGRDGVLA
+2031 EFTDQITGRDGVLA
-2045 SAARLVLNQLGLDDP
+2045 SAARLVLGQLGLDDSVG
-2060 VSAPAGSIAAT
+2060 VSAGLAKAT
-2071 EADLVDLVSAELGSD
+2071 DAELIDLVTAELGAD
-2086 WPRLVAPVFDG
+2086 WPRLVAPVFDA

-2104 DRWASAREELVKL
+2104 DRWASAREDLVRL
-2117 WLLDDGEIDADWARL
+2117 WLTDEGDIDAQWSTL
-2132 SERFEGAGHVVAMQ
+2132 SERFEGAGHVVATQ

-2169 AGGAENPDKGP
+2169 AAGAENPDPGP
-2180 HSDEVAVVT
+2180 YSGEVAVVT
-2189 GASKGSIATS
+2189 GASKGSIAAS
-2199 VVGRLLAGGA
+2199 VVARLLDGGA
-2209 TVVATTSRLD
+2209 TVIATTSRLD
-2219 DERLAFY
+2219 EERLAFY
-2226 RNLYRDHAR
+2226 RGLYRDHAR
-2235 YGAALWVVAANMA
+2235 FGAALWVVAANMA
-2248 SYTDIDALVEWIG
+2248 SYSDIDALVEWVG
-2261 HEQTESLGP
+2261 TEQTESLGP
-2270 QSIHIKDALTP
+2270 QSIHIKDAQTP

-2289 PRVTGDL
+2289 PRVVGDL

-2320 LSRIGAERDIASRL
+2320 LSKIGAERDIASRL

-2357 SALDAVVTR
+2357 SALDAVVSR
-2366 WNAESS
+2366 WHAESS
-2372 WAQRVSLA
+2372 WAARVSLA

-2385 WTRGTGLMGRNDA
+2385 WTRGTGLMGHNDA
-2398 IVDAVE
+2398 IVSGVE

-2418 MLLQLCTVEA
+2418 MLLDLCDVESKV
-2428 RAAAAHT
+2428 AAAGA
-2435 PVKADLTGGLGEAK
+2435 PIKADLTGGLADAN
-2449 LDMAALAAKAREQA
+2449 LDMAELAAKAREQA
-2463 ASESDTEAPEV
+2463 TSALDDDAEAP
-2474 GIGKA
+2474 GTAGTIA
-2479 ISALPSPPRGY
+2479 ALPSPPRGY
-2490 LPAPPPPWADLDL
+2490 TPAPPPEWADLDV

-2516 LGPYGSSRTRFEMEV
+2516 IGPYGSSRTRFEMEV

-2560 YDSESGDLVDESE
+2560 YDTESGDLVDEAE

-2578 HDTVVRRCGIREFV
+2578 HDTVVQRCGIREFV

-2613 DFTFV
+2613 DFAFV

-2624 ARAFVQFDPEHTVV
+2624 ARAFVEFDPEHTVI
-2638 RPVSESGDWQ
+2638 RPVPDSSDWQ
-2648 VTRKAGTEIRVPRKT
+2648 VIRKAGTEIRVPRKT
-2663 KLSRT
+2663 KLSRV
-2668 VGAQIPTG
+2668 VGGQVPTG
-2676 FNPTV
+2676 FDPTV
-2681 YGLSQ
+2681 WGISA
-2686 DMANST
+2686 DMASSI
-2692 DRVALWN
+2692 DRLAVWN
-2699 IVATVDAFLSS
+2699 IVATVDAFLTA
-2710 GFTPTEL
+2710 GFSPAEV
-2717 MRWVHPG
+2717 MRYVHPSM
-2724 LVASTQGTG
+2724 VANTMGTG
-2733 MGGMTSMQTMYHG
+2733 MGGGTSMQTMYHG
-2746 NLLGRNKPNDIL
+2746 NLLGRNKPNDIF
-2758 QEVLPNVVAAHV
+2758 QEVLPNIVAAHV
-2770 IQSYVG
+2770 VQSYIG
-2776 SYGAMVHPVG
+2776 SYGAMIHPVA

-2791 AVSVEEGVDKIRVG
+2791 AVSVEEGVDKIRLG
-2805 KAELVVAGGFDD
+2805 KAELVVAGGIDD
-2817 LTLEAVIGFGDMAA
+2817 LTLEGIIGFGDMAA
-2831 TADTAMMRGRGIH
+2831 TADTGMMRGRGIE

-2857 GFLEAQGGGTILLA
+2857 GFVEAQGGGTVLLA

-2882 VLAVVAYAQSFAD
+2882 VLAVVAFAQSFGD

-2911 GRGGKDSVLARSLAK
+2911 GRGGKDSPLARALAK
-2926 LGVGADDI
+2926 LGVGADDV

-2952 ELHERLADSLGR
+2952 ELHERLAVALGR
-2964 SAGAPLLI
+2964 SVGAPLFV

-2985 AAVFQMMGM
+2985 AAVFQMMGL

-3013 DELTSSAHFVW
+3013 DELAGSAHFVW
-3024 VRDTLRLGGKFPL
+3024 VRETLRLGEKFPL
-3037 KAGLITSLGFGHVS
+3037 KAGILTSLGFGHVS

-3061 FVASLKPEQRADYQ
+3061 FIAALDAGQRADYRR
-3075 QRAEARLVAGQR
+3075 RADARLLAGQR
-3087 RLMSAIAGGAPMYE
+3087 RLASAIAGGPPMYQ
-3101 RPADRRFGQEVS
+3101 RPPDRRFDHHAP

-3124 AASRLGDGDVFAI
+3124 PAARLGDGEAYEVSAE
-3137 G
+3137 

>member
-1 MTIYEQD
+1 MTIHEHDRMSADRD
-8 GAPRTELGA
+8 GTGPHGGRPGA
-17 GSPSEARGVPAERA
+17 GDSH
-31 GSARVQSAPA
+31 A
-41 LVDRLTAGESYAV
+41 LVDRLAAGEPYAV

-66 LEELVSSAGVE
+66 LEELVSSAGIE
-77 SELATL
+77 SDVATL
-83 VGEVD
+83 VGEVQ
-88 VLLEP
+88 LLLAP
-93 VAEELVVVRPIGFH
+93 VADELVVVRPIGFE
-107 PLRWV
+107 PLSWV
-112 RALAAEDPVPSAK
+112 RALAAEDPIPSDK
-125 QLTSAAVSVPGVLLT
+125 HLTSAAVSIPGVLLT
-140 QIAAVRALTRQ
+140 QIAAVRALARQ
-151 GLDLAGTPPVA
+151 GMDLVATPPVA
-162 VVGHS
+162 VAGHS
-167 QGMLGVESVKAGGA
+167 QGVLAVEALKAGGA
-181 RDIELLALAQLIG
+181 RDVELLALAQLIG

-200 ARRRGISILGDRP
+200 ARRRGISVLGDRP
-213 PMVSVTNADPEQIYR
+213 PMVSVTNADPDRISR
-228 LLEDFSQDVR
+228 LLDEFAQDVR

-252 AVVITGTPEQLS
+252 SVVITGTPEQLS
-264 RFELYCKQI
+264 RFELYCQQI
-273 SEKQEAD
+273 SEKEEAD
-280 RKNKVRGGAVFA
+280 RKNKVRGGDVFA
-292 PVFEPVQV
+292 PVFDPVQV
-300 EVGFHSPRLADG
+300 EVGFHTPRLADG
-312 IDIVAGWA
+312 IDLVGSWA
-320 EKTGLDVDLARELTE
+320 EKVGLDVALARDLTE
-335 AILVRQVDWVDEIIG
+335 AILVRRVDWVEEITR
-350 VHEAGARWI
+350 VNDAGARWI

-393 NLFTVGAVPEVSRAW
+393 NLFTVGATPEVARAW
-408 STYAPSVVQLPDGR
+408 SSYAPTLVRLPDGR
-422 VKLSTKFTRLT
+422 TKLSTKFTRLT

-463 ELAGGGQVTEEIFE
+463 ELAGGGQVTEEIFADRVE
-477 ARIDELTGLLEPG
+477 QLAELLEPG
-490 RGIQFNALFLDPYLW
+490 RTYQFNALFLDPYLW

-518 RQSGAPIDG
+518 RQSGAAIGG
-527 LVISAGIPELEDAVE
+527 LVISAGIPDLEEAVE
-542 LIGELND
+542 LIEELGD
-549 IGISHV
+549 VGISHV

-573 EVPTRPVIVHIEGG
+573 EVATKPVIVHIEGG

-602 LATYSELRSRANI
+602 LATYSELRSRSNI
-615 TVCVGGGIGTPKRA
+615 TVCVGGGIGTPERA
-629 VDYLSGRWSET
+629 AEYLSGRWAQS
-640 YGFPSMP
+640 YGFPLMP

-657 MATLE
+657 MATKE
-662 ATTSPSVKQM
+662 ATTSPSVKRM
-672 LVDTQGTDQWIS
+672 LVETQGTDEWIG
-684 AGKAQGGMASSRSQ
+684 AGKASGGMASSRSQ
-698 LGADIHEIDNA
+698 LGADIHEIDNS

-723 AEAVAKRRDELIA
+723 AEAVAERRDEIIA
-736 AMARTAKPY
+736 AMAHTAKPY
-745 FGDVSE
+745 FGDVGE

-756 WLDRYV
+756 WLRRYV
-762 ALAIGDGDSTAD
+762 ELAIGDGDSTAD
-774 TAGPGSP
+774 TAAPGSP
-781 WLADTWRDRFARM
+781 WLADTWRERFGQM
-794 LQRAEARLHPQDRG
+794 LQRAEARLHPQDSG

-815 DTDEHGARL
+815 DVAL
-824 LEKPQEAIAVLVE
+824 LEEPQAALDLLLGS
-837 RYPDAATVAL
+837 YPDAETVQL
-847 HPADVSFFNQLC
+847 HPADVSFFVTLC
-859 KLVGKPVN
+859 KIPGKPVN

-907 AGITRIDEPVG
+907 AGITRLDEPVG
-918 ELLNRFEQAAVE
+918 ELLDRFEQAAIDE
-930 DTLRGG
+930 ALTAGG
-936 AQPEAV
+936 QPRPV
-942 TSRRRGRGDLTGPLA
+942 TSRRLGRPDVTGPLA
-957 TVLDAPD
+957 VVLDSPD
-964 VVWAGRM
+964 VQWAGR
-971 ATNPVHRIAGPRE
+971 TTINPVHRIADPGDWLVHDGP
-984 WQVHGDIS
+984 QS
-992 GPEMPRATHSSTGAR
+992 QRATHSSTGAR
-1007 LQVSA
+1007 LTV
-1012 DDQVVL
+1012 DGERVLL
-1018 SVPISGTWIEIRFT
+1018 SVPVSGTWIEIPFC
-1032 LPANTVDGGAPVVR
+1032 LPANTIDGATPVVS
-1046 TKDAT
+1046 TEDAAT
-1051 AAMRAVL
+1051 AMRAVL

-1064 DGPDALP
+1064 DGPEFLP
-1071 RVHAGTATVTA
+1071 PVTDGTATVTVD
-1082 KWNPERVADHTGVTA
+1082 WDPERVADHTGVTA
-1097 TFGESLAPGLTTVPD
+1097 TFSERLAPSLNTVPD
-1112 ALVGRCWPA
+1112 ALVGLCWPA

-1127 SAVTHTG
+1127 SAVTGSG
-1134 VPVIEG
+1134 VPVVEG

-1151 HLVAPLPSVPA
+1151 HVTGKLPAAPA
-1162 ELTVTATASMAF
+1162 QLTVTATASAAL
-1174 DTEIGRVVPIS
+1174 DTDMGRVVPVI
-1185 VTVALKDGQVL
+1185 VTIGDADGREIATL
-1196 ARLAE
+1196 TE
-1201 RFAIRGRTG
+1201 RFAILGRTG
-1210 ALELAD
+1210 SAELTD
-1216 PVRAG
+1216 PLRAG
-1221 GAVSDNATDTPR
+1221 GAVSENATDTPR
-1233 RRRRDVSVVAPVDMR
+1233 RRRRDVTLTAPVDMR

-1259 IHTDRSAA
+1259 IHTDRAAA

-1272 ESPIVHGMWL
+1272 DSPIVHGMWL

-1312 MVRPGDDVDFRVD
+1312 MVRPGDEVAFRVE

-1331 GAEVVEVSARV
+1331 GAEVLEVAARV
-1342 RRGRSEATQGA
+1342 G
-1353 GSASDLVMSAT
+1353 SDLVMSAT

-1369 PKTVYAFPGQGIQYK
+1369 PRTVYAFPGQGIQHK
-1384 GMGMEVRAR
+1384 GMGMDVRAR
-1393 SKAARKVWDTA
+1393 SKAARKVWDKA

-1409 DTLGFSVLSVVRDNP
+1409 ETLGFSVLHVVRDNP
-1424 TSIIASGVHYHHPD
+1424 TSIIASGVHYNHPE

-1460 EMREQGAFVEDAI
+1460 EMREQGAFVEDSI

-1486 CVTGVYELEALLEMV
+1486 CVTGIYELEALLETV
-1501 FQRGSKMHDIV
+1501 FHRGSKMHDIV
-1512 PRDELGRSN
+1512 PRDDLGRSN

-1534 PDADVPAFV
+1534 PDDEVPGFV
-1543 ADIAERTGEFLEIV
+1543 AEIAERTGEFLEIV

-1562 GAQYAIAGT
+1562 GSQYAIAGT

-1583 RRRELAGGRRSFILV
+1583 RRREISGGKRSFILV
-1598 PGIDVPFHSKV
+1598 PGIDVPFHSRV

-1619 SLDRVLPHD
+1619 SLDRVMPRD
-1628 ADPDLIVGRYIPNL
+1628 KNPDVIIGRYIPNL
-1642 VPRPFSLDRDFI
+1642 VPRPFTLDRDFI
-1654 QQIRDLVPAEPLDE
+1654 QEIRDLVPAEPLDA
-1668 ILADYDTWRREQ
+1668 ILADYDTWLAERRND
-1680 PREMTRTVFI
+1680 MARTVLI

-1706 QDLLFTEP
+1706 QDLLFTEE

-1719 GVERFVEIGVKSS
+1719 GVERFVEIGVKSA
-1732 PTVAGLAANTLK
+1732 PTVAGLATNTLK

-1751 TIEVLNAERDAAVL
+1751 TVEVLNAERDAAVL
-1765 FATDTDPEPDLDG
+1765 FATDTDPEPEADAEELAEPAAEAG
-1778 SDDSD
+1778 
-1783 APASDGALKPDVA
+1783 APASATAPVAA
-1796 PAVAPTGAGAPSGAL
+1796 PAAPSGG
-1811 KSDVAPAVAPTGAG
+1811 P
-1825 APSGALRPDDIAFDA
+1825 RPDDIGFDA

-1855 VDQIEELDSIESITD
+1855 LDQIEELDSIESITD

-1903 RAQVTKL
+1903 RSQVTKL
-1910 ARTYKPYGPVLSDA
+1910 ARTYKPFGPVLSDA
-1924 INDHLRSA
+1924 INDQLRTV

-1938 RPGAIAE
+1938 RPAAIAE
-1945 RVKKFWELG
+1945 RVKKTWELG

-1962 IEVALGTREGSSVR
+1962 VEVVLGTREGTSVR
-1976 GGPLGGLHDGALTDG
+1976 GGAMGHLHEGALADA
-1991 AAVEKVIDAAVAAV
+1991 AAVDKVIDAAVTSV
-2005 AARRGTAMALP
+2005 AARRGVAVALP
-2016 SSGAGGATVDAAALS
+2016 SSGGGGGATIDAAALS
-2031 EFTEQITGRDGVLA
+2031 EFTDQITGRDGVLA
-2045 SAARLVLNQLGLDDP
+2045 SAARLVLNQLGLDNP
-2060 VSAPAGSIAAT
+2060 VSASPVAT
-2071 EADLVDLVSAELGSD
+2071 DAELVDLVTAELGSD
-2086 WPRLVAPVFDG
+2086 WPRLVAPAFEP

-2104 DRWASAREELVKL
+2104 DRWASAREDLVKI
-2117 WLLDDGEIDADWARL
+2117 WLADDSDVDARWLDL
-2132 SERFEGAGHVVAMQ
+2132 SERFEGAGHVVATQ
-2146 ATWWQGKSL
+2146 ATWWQGKAL
-2155 AAGRQIHASLYGRI
+2155 ATGRQIHASLYGRI
-2169 AGGAENPDKGP
+2169 AAGAENPDPGRY
-2180 HSDEVAVVT
+2180 SGEVAVVT
-2189 GASKGSIATS
+2189 GASKGSIAAS
-2199 VVGRLLAGGA
+2199 VVARLLDGGA
-2209 TVVATTSRLD
+2209 TVIATTSKLD
-2219 DERLAFY
+2219 EERLAFY
-2226 RNLYRDHAR
+2226 RGLYRDHSR

-2248 SYTDIDALVEWIG
+2248 SYSDIDALVEWVG
-2261 HEQTESLGP
+2261 TEQTESLGP
-2270 QSIHIKDALTP
+2270 QSIHIKDAQTP

-2289 PRVTGDL
+2289 PRVAGDL

-2302 AEMEMKVLLWAV
+2302 SEMEMKVLLWAV

-2320 LSRIGAERDIASRL
+2320 LSKIGAERDIASRL

-2357 SALDAVVTR
+2357 SALDALVSR
-2366 WNAESS
+2366 WHAESS
-2372 WAQRVSLA
+2372 WAARVSLA

-2385 WTRGTGLMGRNDA
+2385 WTRGTGLMGHNDA

-2413 DEMAA
+2413 DQMAA
-2418 MLLQLCTVEA
+2418 MLLDLCDAESKV
-2428 RAAAAHT
+2428 AAASA
-2435 PVKADLTGGLGEAK
+2435 PIKADLTGGLGEAN
-2449 LDMAALAAKAREQA
+2449 LDMAELAAKARERA
-2463 ASESDTEAPEV
+2463 ASGEVAPDSAEA
-2474 GIGKA
+2474 GGTIA
-2479 ISALPSPPRGY
+2479 ALPSPPRGFA
-2490 LPAPPPPWADLDL
+2490 PAPPPQWADLDV

-2516 LGPYGSSRTRFEMEV
+2516 IGPYGSSRTRFEMEV

-2549 IRWEDDPQPGW
+2549 VRWEDDPRPGW
-2560 YDSESGDLVDESE
+2560 YDTESGDLVDETE

-2578 HDTVVRRCGIREFV
+2578 HDIVVERVGIREFV
-2592 DDGAIDP
+2592 DDGAVDP

-2605 LVSVFLDK
+2605 LVSVFLEK
-2613 DFTFV
+2613 DFPFV

-2624 ARAFVQFDPEHTVV
+2624 ARAFVEFDPAHTVIH
-2638 RPVSESGDWQ
+2638 PVPDSSDWQ
-2648 VTRKAGTEIRVPRKT
+2648 VIRKAGTEIRVPRKT
-2663 KLSRT
+2663 KLSRV

-2676 FNPTV
+2676 FDPTV
-2681 YGLSQ
+2681 FGISQ
-2686 DMANST
+2686 DMASST

-2776 SYGAMVHPVG
+2776 SYGAMIHPVG

-2791 AVSVEEGVDKIRVG
+2791 AVSVEEGVDKIRLG

-2817 LTLEAVIGFGDMAA
+2817 LTLEAIIGFGDMAA
-2831 TADTAMMRGRGIH
+2831 TADTSMMRGRGIH

-2857 GFLEAQGGGTILLA
+2857 GFVEAQGGGTILLA

-2911 GRGGKDSVLARSLAK
+2911 GRGGKDSQLARALRK

-2964 SAGAPLLI
+2964 SEGAPLFV

-2985 AAVFQMMGM
+2985 AAVFQMMGL

-3013 DELTSSAHFVW
+3013 DELSGSAHFVW
-3024 VRDTLRLGGKFPL
+3024 VRETLRLGERFPL
-3037 KAGLITSLGFGHVS
+3037 KAGMLTSLGFGHVS

-3061 FVASLKPEQRADYQ
+3061 FIAALEPGQRADYQ
-3075 QRAEARLVAGQR
+3075 RRADARLLAGQR
-3087 RLMSAIAGGAPMYE
+3087 RLASAIAGGAPMYE
-3101 RPADRRFGQEVS
+3101 RPPDRRFDHDVP

-3124 AASRLGDGDVFAI
+3124 PAARLGDGDSYEVSA